1 MQKSGKLELTWVGKN
16 EEKVIEPRILVED
29 KSLSYGDPNS
39 ENMLI
44 HGDNLIALQA
54 LQQDFTGKIKC
65 IYIDP
70 PYNTGNAF
78 EHYDDNLE
86 HSIWLNMI
94 YTRIKLL
101 YTLLSEDGSIWISI
115 DNTEGHYLKVMCDE
129 IFGRQ
134 NFVADITYE
143 KSNVTGLGQ
152 GGAIFNTG
160 EKLLVYKKN
169 NLVLNEVLATE
180 KLSKKTMQRY
190 RKYIKFEGTKE
201 LVEEFV
207 SASNGLPVRIYKHS
221 DYEIGSISLKNF
233 EANENEIRRQYY
245 EYFDTIFRTYVV
257 QQENEFQNA
266 LMSKMD
272 KNSLYSVEYV
282 PSRGKNEGKAT
293 TLFYHNAELCAWLKD
308 TSFLEGKDVVKTTR
322 LSNVWKN
329 DDIPKADL
337 GNEGGVAFPR
347 SKKPE
352 RLLERILLMAT
363 NEGDYVLDSF
373 LGSGTTIA
381 VAHKMHRKYIG
392 VEMGEHC
399 YSHCKKRLDNVID
412 GKDRAGVSTQYKW
425 QGGGGYHF
433 YELAPSLLVKLDKLP
448 IYQVNPE
455 YTFEML
461 CEAICKLEGF
471 RYKPDGVYHGH
482 SSEQRFIHITN
493 EYINSEYVKSI
504 SANLGDGQ
512 SLLVYGTKIQSGMRL
527 PDNIEIKKIPKDLLD
542 KCDFES
548 EVR

>member
-282 PSRGKNEGKAT
+282 PNRGKNEGKAT